1 MTAAQKRELCSSTS
15 HIIQDYWAS
24 SSAKGSF
31 VGSDS
36 WHKGKYCYNTEA
48 IYYIIVL
55 CQNLKCSASYS
66 TYIHILLGIFS
77 NADIEGTQVCHI
89 AVVLIY
95 RLLCSLEKLA
105 TVFVHMIH
113 RFCSW

>member
-1 MTAAQKRELCSSTS
+1 ML
-15 HIIQDYWAS
+15 
-24 SSAKGSF
+24 
-31 VGSDS
+31 
-36 WHKGKYCYNTEA
+36 
-48 IYYIIVL
+48 
-55 CQNLKCSASYS
+55 SYS
-66 TYIHILLGIFS
+66 AYIHILLGTFN

-113 RFCSW
+113 RFCMLMVVSVSSVSSA